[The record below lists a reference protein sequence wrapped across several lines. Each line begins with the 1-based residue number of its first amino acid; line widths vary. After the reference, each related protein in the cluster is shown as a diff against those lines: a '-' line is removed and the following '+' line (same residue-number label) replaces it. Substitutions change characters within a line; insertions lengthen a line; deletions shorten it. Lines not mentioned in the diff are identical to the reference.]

1 MNDRD
6 LVRVFIS
13 YSWTSSEHQ
22 TRVLDLAKSLRHDGI
37 DVVLDKWDLEAGQDK
52 FSFMETMVTDESI
65 NRVLMILDRGYME
78 KADAREGGV
87 GTETQI
93 ITPKLYTEAKSIKF
107 LPIVFEKNDKGEP
120 YLPIFV
126 SNRLYIDLSS
136 DGVDYQSEYEQL
148 LRNLYGMPDERKP
161 KLGKLP
167 SFLQKESIDTFE
179 IERKASILEQ
189 SLEKNPSR
197 LEFQMFEFLN
207 TIIDDSEKILIV
219 DFVSGESN
227 LLSEI
232 VEKKIIEILPYRKS
246 FSVFLN
252 VFLQAPNISSAT
264 LINFFEEW
272 NNKIYDFEK
281 KNNNVS
287 DYQLESGYFLLHELF
302 ILLISKLIEF
312 GKWKIIREILNYEYE
327 SYEYGREVPYVYFR
341 RHLYTLNE
349 ETFKAKNN
357 TFSQSAKM
365 QKERC
370 ASKRELQNYV
380 QADIFLYYVS
390 LKKKE
395 FWSSWFPE
403 TYPYFERKDKLK
415 IISKMKSKRYMD
427 EILTI
432 FNLDV
437 DQFIEIIKNQ
447 PNDKGY
453 GNMYQSIPLIRQVIN
468 IEKLGSIP

>member
-65 NRVLMILDRGYME
+65 DRVLMILDRGYME

-148 LRNLYGMPDERKP
+148 LRNLYDMPDERKP

-312 GKWKIIREILNYEYE
+312 EKWKIIREILNYEYE

-357 TFSQSAKM
+357 TFSQSAKR
-365 QKERC
+365 QKVRC

-380 QADIFLYYVS
+380 HVC
-390 LKKKE
+390 
-395 FWSSWFPE
+395 
-403 TYPYFERKDKLK
+403 
-415 IISKMKSKRYMD
+415 
-427 EILTI
+427 
-432 FNLDV
+432 V
-437 DQFIEIIKNQ
+437 
-447 PNDKGY
+447 
-453 GNMYQSIPLIRQVIN
+453 
-468 IEKLGSIP
+468 

>member
-1 MNDRD
+1 MNERD

-65 NRVLMILDRGYME
+65 DRVLMILDRGYME

-272 NNKIYDFEK
+272 NNKIGQM
-281 KNNNVS
+281 S
-287 DYQLESGYFLLHELF
+287 
-302 ILLISKLIEF
+302 
-312 GKWKIIREILNYEYE
+312 
-327 SYEYGREVPYVYFR
+327 
-341 RHLYTLNE
+341 
-349 ETFKAKNN
+349 
-357 TFSQSAKM
+357 
-365 QKERC
+365 
-370 ASKRELQNYV
+370 
-380 QADIFLYYVS
+380 
-390 LKKKE
+390 
-395 FWSSWFPE
+395 
-403 TYPYFERKDKLK
+403 
-415 IISKMKSKRYMD
+415 
-427 EILTI
+427 
-432 FNLDV
+432 
-437 DQFIEIIKNQ
+437 IK
-447 PNDKGY
+447 
-453 GNMYQSIPLIRQVIN
+453 
-468 IEKLGSIP
+468 